1 MSRWSAGSRST
12 NRITDRRQRCWSRF
26 IIGAV
31 SIDAEIAVAG
41 HRRSPIDRP
50 ASREGARRAPNEHI
64 AELRKSAAEAAAKL
78 KRLHDAIENG
88 IADVSDPLLEERVTE
103 LKSVRDQARAERA
116 AGALDR
122 AVPSIAP
129 QVLKTFARGPAGG
142 CEPWRAAT
150 VATISARSPSG
161 SRSTHQRFGSWVE
174 GPAAS
179 HARRRVKLQVLA
191 CPVLYRSGAPDTIRT
206 CGLYLRR
213 VALYPAE
220 LRVPALLTQCLRG
233 ILMTVKQSASI
244 F

>member
-31 SIDAEIAVAG
+31 SIDAEIAVAD
-41 HRRSPIDRP
+41 HLRSPIDRP
-50 ASREGARRAPNEHI
+50 ASPGARRAPNEHI

-122 AVPSIAP
+122 AGPSIAP
-129 QVLKTFARGPAGG
+129 QVSKPSPGGRQVDANRGGQLPSPPSPRARRAGRGRRIRDSDHGSKGPLLRTLVAASN
-142 CEPWRAAT
+142 CRFWRAQFCT
-150 VATISARSPSG
+150 EVAHPT
-161 SRSTHQRFGSWVE
+161 RFE
-174 GPAAS
+174 
-179 HARRRVKLQVLA
+179 
-191 CPVLYRSGAPDTIRT
+191 
-206 CGLYLRR
+206 R
-213 VALYPAE
+213 VAS
-220 LRVPALLTQCLRG
+220 TFG
-233 ILMTVKQSASI
+233 G
-244 F
+244 